1 MGLICPDCKWEAPCT
16 PYNIR
21 RDGKVYVY
29 QPNETPSEK
38 AYPKILDQYKDWKG
52 RLVFREVHKCSKCLR
67 EFEQTKILTVNE

>member
-1 MGLICPDCKWEAPCT
+1 MICPDCKWEAPCT
-16 PYNIR
+16 PYSIR

-29 QPNETPSEK
+29 QQNETPSEK

-67 EFEQTKILTVNE
+67 EFEQTKILTLYE